1 VQKAVDA
8 KLDNYRNGY
17 GLTHSIYDKL
27 VFNKMKAV
35 LGGNVRVM
43 ITASAPIA
51 PDVLDFLKICFCVPI
66 VEGYG
71 MTESGGGATCSRA
84 DDRQSGHVGGPVQN
98 VKIRLRDL
106 PELQY
111 YTTSDPPRGEICFY
125 GSSLT
130 PGYFMSPEKTK
141 EALHNGWLWSGD
153 VGRVNPDGSLTIIDR
168 VKNIFKTS

>member
-1 VQKAVDA
+1 VALYDTLGPDA
-8 KLDNYRNGY
+8 TRFVCNQ
-17 GLTHSIYDKL
+17 
-27 VFNKMKAV
+27 
-35 LGGNVRVM
+35 
-43 ITASAPIA
+43 TAMTTICVSA
-51 PDVLDFLKICFCVPI
+51 DYVSKICFCVPI

-130 PGYFMSPEKTK
+130 PGYFLNPEKTK
-141 EALHNGWLWSGD
+141 EALHDGWLWSGD